1 MQDEKI
7 MRPFGPEEV
16 EPEEAIRKAREE
28 ERKAQ
33 QAELD
38 RLMKAQERPKRDPL
52 QELADLL
59 DQVDAESAQQI
70 AKYKRKHMSRCAMFS
85 AAAVAVVSCMFWG
98 LADPVFALPL
108 ATVYCMRGA
117 VSFDRWARV

>member
-1 MQDEKI
+1 MLDDKF
-7 MRPFGPEEV
+7 MRPFDPEEV
-16 EPEEAIRKAREE
+16 EPEEAIRKAREA

-38 RLMKAQERPKRDPL
+38 RLMKAQEKPERDPL

-59 DQVDAESAQQI
+59 DKADEESERIIAQH
-70 AKYKRKHMSRCAMFS
+70 KKEHMRRCVMFS
-85 AAAVAVVSCMFWG
+85 AAAVAVVSCMLWG